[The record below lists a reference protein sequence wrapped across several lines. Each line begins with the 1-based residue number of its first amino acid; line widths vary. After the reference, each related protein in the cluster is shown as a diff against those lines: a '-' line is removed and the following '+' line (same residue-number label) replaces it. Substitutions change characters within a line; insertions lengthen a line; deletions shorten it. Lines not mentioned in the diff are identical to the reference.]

1 MAYYPFNGTTMTFAG
16 DTYEVTSF
24 SMEGGNRAEIDV
36 THSGSTRRKSIPGMA
51 SPKQLTF
58 GFNYAG
64 DASTLDT
71 KLSTC
76 TPGDLVVNMG
86 AGCDAV
92 AAHITVKAWLM
103 SWDLAADLD
112 GITTGNFTFMVEE
125 PDTP

>member
-16 DTYEVTSF
+16 DTYEITSF

-51 SPKQLTF
+51 SPKMLTF

-64 DASTLDT
+64 DAATLDT

-76 TPGDLVVNMG
+76 AAGALVVSMG
-86 AGCDAV
+86 ADCGTPE
-92 AAHITVKAWLM
+92 AHITVNAWLM
-103 SWDLAADLD
+103 SWDLAADID